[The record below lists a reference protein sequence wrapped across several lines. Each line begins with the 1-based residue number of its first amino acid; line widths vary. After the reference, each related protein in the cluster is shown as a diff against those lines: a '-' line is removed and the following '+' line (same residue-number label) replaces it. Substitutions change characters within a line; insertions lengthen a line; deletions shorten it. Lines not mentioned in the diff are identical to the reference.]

1 MQKKTNFESK
11 EVGSVDAMKGKLDGM
26 NVEIHCLKESDY
38 TMMLMSSY
46 WRLEKVDDEKS
57 WIWSEDNKVIK
68 ETTIK

>member
-1 MQKKTNFESK
+1 
-11 EVGSVDAMKGKLDGM
+11 MKGKLDGM